1 MAKKAHI
8 TIKLLPEASKA
19 STTQIE
25 ETIKKDAEIP
35 WCNEIEQVSIED
47 PEASYMKLK
56 KQGISGNV
64 ARSIVDFYTK

>member
-8 TIKLLPEASKA
+8 TIKLLPEASKT

-25 ETIKKDAEIP
+25 ETIKKDAKIP

-47 PEASYMKLK
+47 TEASYIKLK
-56 KQGISGNV
+56 KQGISSNV
-64 ARSIVDFYTK
+64 ARSIVDFYTE